1 MYSELKHFYLAVLI
15 AAFGVVSCNRL
26 HPQEQQRIIFSV
38 NGFQDFG
45 EDGAMTR
52 TSLKNGTDF
61 IWTANDTVGIYPN
74 TGGQVY
80 FAMTAGAGTKYASF
94 DGGGWDFKPSAVY
107 YSYYPFVGD
116 IYLDRNHIPVSYL
129 GQHQPTATD
138 IEHISPFDFMAT
150 PASSA
155 SDGKLLFSYSHLNCL
170 IRVTATLPAGTYS
183 KMSITSPDEDFT
195 TRGYYNL
202 ASESPSI
209 IPTEKSNQLSITL
222 GDITLSATGTLV
234 VYLMSAPVNLK
245 GKEITVCFNTLSGTK
260 YTQTKTPSRQYEAET
275 IGGLTCDN
283 LVRSGD
289 YSNGVGVDNTPMEDD
304 DETLTIQQ

>member
-150 PASSA
+150 PGTSA
-155 SDGKLLFSYSHLNCL
+155 NDGNLLFSYSHLNCL
-170 IRVTATLPAGTYS
+170 IRVTATLPAGTYT

-195 TRGYYNL
+195 TKGYYDL
-202 ASESPSI
+202 TSGSPSI
-209 IPTEKSNQLSITL
+209 IPEEKSNLLSITL
-222 GDITLSATGTLV
+222 GNITLSGTGTLV
-234 VYLMSAPVNLK
+234 VYLMSAPVDLQ
-245 GKEITVCFNTLSGTK
+245 GKEITVCFSTLSGTK
-260 YTQTKTPSRQYEAET
+260 YTQTKTPSRKYEAET
-275 IGGLTCDN
+275 IGGLTCAD

-289 YSNGVGVDNTPMEDD
+289 YSNGVGVDDSAMEDD
-304 DETLTIQQ
+304 DETLTIHQ